1 MLKILIADDEP
12 FIREG
17 LLELVNWNDLGFEVC
32 EVATDG
38 DDALEKIIKHQ
49 PHVVLIDIK
58 MPGLTGIEVIRKTR
72 QRELACQ
79 FIVLSGYSDFEYAK
93 ESINLNV
100 HDYLLKPITENDL
113 IRVIKNVH
121 EKVLTE
127 QQTTDKLRLY
137 QQFQKESTLKK
148 LLRGELDDSLLEQTA
163 NITYQ
168 IAFIKET
175 KNKEAWLTYL
185 MQRASNMNVLQH
197 SEGIV
202 LFFENMNERK
212 TCDLLSTAIK
222 KHRFKLALSDALL
235 TATDLAGAYIE
246 VKNLMERL
254 FCFRDEH
261 ILTRKMIPATQENT
275 VDVCKLYLAIEFSDQ
290 EAKKQAQ
297 ADLESYCQGKD
308 ATSERIKGYLTNFQ
322 ALLFQ
327 KFNYAYSSLNIF
339 EDARMQHQFQEQ
351 ENLQDILELMLL
363 QWNLISLE
371 IKKQIDATDDGV
383 KKVQHY
389 VKRYY
394 HQDLSLKIVSKILN
408 YNATYLGKKFK
419 LETGESF
426 SKYVDRIRIEKAQIF
441 LGRDKMKVYEVA
453 EKVGYCN
460 IDYFYRKFKNHTGKS
475 PKEWQKEYLKRKKVE
490 EALKNE

>member
-17 LLELVNWNDLGFEVC
+17 LMELVDWKMLGFEIC
-32 EVATDG
+32 EIAIDG

-72 QRELACQ
+72 ARGLNCQ

-113 IRVIKNVH
+113 ISVSKNVH
-121 EKVLTE
+121 EKILNE
-127 QQTTDKLRLY
+127 QQTTAKLRLY
-137 QQFQKESTLKK
+137 QQFEQETSLKK
-148 LLRGELDDSLLEQTA
+148 LLRGELDIVLSEQTA
-163 NITYQ
+163 KNSYQ
-168 IAFIKET
+168 IAFIKDT
-175 KNKEAWLTYL
+175 ANKEAWITHLIQSAPT
-185 MQRASNMNVLQH
+185 MNILQH

-202 LFFENMNERK
+202 LFFVNMDEKKTFDILRAAIRK
-212 TCDLLSTAIK
+212 YQ
-222 KHRFKLALSDALL
+222 FKLALSDPFLS
-235 TATDLAGAYIE
+235 ATDLADAYAE
-246 VKNLMERL
+246 VKKLMERL
-254 FCFRDEH
+254 FCFRDESL
-261 ILTRKMIPATQENT
+261 LTQKMIPVTMNEA
-275 VDVCKLYLAIEFSDQ
+275 VDVEKLYLAIEFSDQ
-290 EAKKQAQ
+290 IAKAQAQ
-297 ADLESYCQGKD
+297 TDLENYYKGKD
-308 ATSERIKGYLTNFQ
+308 STSIHIKGRLTNFQ

-327 KFNYAYSSLNIF
+327 KFSYTYSSLTIF
-339 EDARMQHQFQEQ
+339 EDERMQHQFQEQ
-351 ENLQDILELMLL
+351 ETLQDILELMLM
-363 QWNLISLE
+363 QWNLISSE
-371 IKKQIDATDDGV
+371 IKKQIDISDDGV

-426 SKYVDRIRIEKAQIF
+426 SKYVDRIRIEKAQTF

-475 PKEWQKEYLKRKKVE
+475 PKEWQKEYLAHQKIE
-490 EALKNE
+490 EVLKHE